1 MLSRFRLPGPTPLPP
16 AVLAAMQQ
24 EMIPHR
30 SAEFRTMYT
39 VLLERL
45 RTIHRTD
52 HDVLLWPGS
61 GSAGWEIAIANLF
74 DPGDEVVAVITGYFG
89 KRFAEVAEIYGLTIH
104 RLEIPWGQAARP
116 SELESVLAE
125 HPQTKAV
132 FLTHNETS
140 TGVEN
145 PVAAL
150 AEIARSHR
158 TLTLVDAVSSL
169 AGLPLEIDVWDL
181 DFVMSGSQKAW
192 MCPPGLVVVAVG
204 PRIWSAIEAKPR
216 TQFFWDLVSTRAAA
230 GEGTTPTTPPLSLIY
245 ALDAAVKMI
254 EVEGIEAVWQRHAAL
269 GEMARSG
276 VRELDLELFADEQFA
291 SNTVTAVR
299 IPDDING
306 PELIATLKQEHGVTV
321 AGGQGPIADTIIRIG
336 HMGWVDDEDIDF
348 CLNALESSL
357 ATLRSRP

>member
-169 AGLPLEIDVWDL
+169 GGIAAGDRCLGSRFRDVRFSESL
-181 DFVMSGSQKAW
+181 DVSTGSG
-192 MCPPGLVVVAVG
+192 GG
-204 PRIWSAIEAKPR
+204 RGR
-216 TQFFWDLVSTRAAA
+216 TTDLVR
-230 GEGTTPTTPPLSLIY
+230 
-245 ALDAAVKMI
+245 D
-254 EVEGIEAVWQRHAAL
+254 
-269 GEMARSG
+269 RSRN
-276 VRELDLELFADEQFA
+276 REL
-291 SNTVTAVR
+291 T
-299 IPDDING
+299 
-306 PELIATLKQEHGVTV
+306 
-321 AGGQGPIADTIIRIG
+321 
-336 HMGWVDDEDIDF
+336 
-348 CLNALESSL
+348 SSGI
-357 ATLRSRP
+357 